1 MKNYETVKITLFG
14 GEYTAIQ
21 YVPSGEFLINL
32 CPHAVDILVDG
43 EKVTV
48 PPSGQTARCA
58 QTTART
64 GRTFAGIPVSRSE
77 YGKVTGLPKPFKG
90 VGYIVS
96 MAVKNRLPDRTDV
109 FQPSE
114 TVRNEAGQVAGAA
127 SLGE

>member
-1 MKNYETVKITLFG
+1 MKYEVITITLFG
-14 GEYTAIQ
+14 GKYTALRH
-21 YVPSGEFLINL
+21 VDGEFLVNL

-48 PPSGQTARCA
+48 PPSGTVARCA
-58 QTTART
+58 QTTTRT
-64 GRTFAGIPVSRSE
+64 GRTFCGMPVSRSE

-90 VGYIVS
+90 IGFIVS
-96 MAVKNRLPDRTDV
+96 MAVKNRLSDRTDV

-114 TVRNEAGQVAGAA
+114 AVRDDSGQVAYVL